1 MTNMYN
7 DDNYQLIVR
16 DILRNEEFE
25 KIQYSEHHGTNRLQH
40 SLRVSYMSYCLAK
53 FLHLD
58 YVKTAR
64 AGLLHDFFYT
74 ENDRELKDRV
84 TSTFSHPKVAAEN
97 ASKHFQIS
105 EMERNIIESHMYGRN
120 FKYVP
125 KYMESWLVI
134 VSDTLIGL
142 TEFGAKFQ
150 KQLVAT
156 ANLWLILVYNAMK

>member
-1 MTNMYN
+1 MANMYN
-7 DDNYQLIVR
+7 DDKYQLIVQ
-16 DILRNEEFE
+16 DILSNEAFDQ
-25 KIQYSEHHGTNRLQH
+25 IRYSEHHGTNRLHH
-40 SLRVSYMSYCLAK
+40 SMRVSYMSYRLAK
-53 FLHLD
+53 IFHLD
-58 YVKTAR
+58 YIKTAR

-74 ENDRELKDRV
+74 DNDRELKDRV

-97 ASKHFQIS
+97 AEKYFGIS

-125 KYMESWLVI
+125 KYMESWIVI

-142 TEFGAKFQ
+142 TEFGYKFH
-150 KQLVAT
+150 KQFVAT